1 LGVVTDVV
9 IDAAFSV
16 VCVFQW
22 EMDRKCKVGKWNEI
36 SHRKTAKPHTHT
48 HRQTD
53 RQYAVNKFDREK
65 RKTCWLLS
73 PLKTDESGEE
83 STGSLRLVDDAIPHS
98 SELEF
103 HSISSLSSTEYK
115 ADNFPRFSLKQ
126 HSS

>member
-1 LGVVTDVV
+1 MRWINL
-9 IDAAFSV
+9 I
-16 VCVFQW
+16 
-22 EMDRKCKVGKWNEI
+22 EKK
-36 SHRKTAKPHTHT
+36 
-48 HRQTD
+48 
-53 RQYAVNKFDREK
+53 EK